1 MTCENLFVKK
11 EYFIAKECGKK
22 TLAAFALLLCAA
34 ILTVLTAG
42 CGRNE
47 SGTDQAESA
56 AEIPFEFVEENGC
69 CKITGLADASP
80 TQITIPEEI
89 DGKPVTVIDDDAFRN
104 RDKLTHVTIPPSV
117 TRIGNFAFECCTGLT
132 EITLPAS
139 VTDVGM
145 WAFRDCDSLSRIEVD
160 PENQA
165 YSSEDGALFDKNKTE
180 LLVYPKGKKGAFVLP
195 SSVTKIGDWTF
206 SGCRQLTGI
215 TIPSSVTAIGKEA
228 FYNCQSLCEL
238 NIPSSVTDIGNEAF
252 YNCVSLTEIE
262 LPSSVTAIGSLTFK
276 GCTGLKKIVIP
287 SSVKKFGSWVFNG
300 CENLTIYGEAGS
312 LADQYAQKHHIP
324 FVAQ

>member
-1 MTCENLFVKK
+1 MK
-11 EYFIAKECGKK
+11 KK
-22 TLAAFALLLCAA
+22 TLATVALLLCAA
-34 ILTVLTAG
+34 MLTVIPAG

-47 SGTDQAESA
+47 SGTGKEESA
-56 AEIPFEFVEENGC
+56 AKSQLEFIVENGS
-69 CKITGLADASP
+69 CKITGLADTSL
-80 TQITIPEEI
+80 TEIIIPEEI

-104 RDKLTHVTIPPSV
+104 RDKLTHITIPPSV

-132 EITLPAS
+132 EIILPAS

-145 WAFRDCDSLSRIEVD
+145 LAFRDCDSLSRIEVD

-165 YSSEDGALFDKNKTE
+165 YSSEDGALFDKDRTK
-180 LLVYPKGKKGAFVLP
+180 LLVYPKGKKGAFTIP
-195 SSVTKIGDWTF
+195 PSVTEIGDWTF
-206 SGCRQLTGI
+206 SGCRQMTGI
-215 TIPSSVTAIGKEA
+215 TIPSSVTSIGKEA
-228 FYNCQSLCEL
+228 FYNCKSLSEI
-238 NIPSSVTDIGNEAF
+238 NIPSSVTDIANEAF

-262 LPSSVTAIGSLTFK
+262 LPSSVTVIESLTFK

-287 SSVKKFGSWVFNG
+287 SSVTKFGSWVFNG

-312 LADQYAQKHHIP
+312 YAEQYAEKHNIP